1 MFLMKRNIRYFI
13 ATVQKFYMEC
23 TVKLMDMGKG
33 YIHPE
38 EYYVPVY
45 LYPELFRKA
54 AACNNMTWDEEVF
67 LKDIDYN
74 KNLKYYCTNPLLK
87 KIAESLKDNSRSGYK
102 ITECFNETELKPETD
117 IIILS
122 ACLFREGEYLIKGW
136 REICERYADKSY
148 LGVKENGPA
157 IIYYLLFQTDADM
170 KINESYRQNYRDLW
184 EEGTDEADRIRIEE
198 LFVLHFFAIIEKLTE
213 QIDLAEEGNKLS
225 SGISIYKNQIINGI
239 RDNVLNIT
247 EM

>member
-1 MFLMKRNIRYFI
+1 
-13 ATVQKFYMEC
+13 
-23 TVKLMDMGKG
+23 
-33 YIHPE
+33 
-38 EYYVPVY
+38 
-45 LYPELFRKA
+45 
-54 AACNNMTWDEEVF
+54 MTWDEEVF
-67 LKDIDYN
+67 LKEIDYN

-170 KINESYRQNYRDLW
+170 KIN
-184 EEGTDEADRIRIEE
+184 DRIRIEE

>member
-1 MFLMKRNIRYFI
+1 MKRSIRYFI
-13 ATVQKFYMEC
+13 AAIQNFYMEC
-23 TVKLMDMGKG
+23 TIKLMDMGKG
-33 YIHPE
+33 CIHPE

-54 AACNNMTWDEEVF
+54 AACNNMAWDEEVF
-67 LKDIDYN
+67 LKEIDYN
-74 KNLKYYCTNPLLK
+74 KNQKYHCTNPLLK
-87 KIAESLKDNSRSGYK
+87 KIAESLKDNGRSGYK

-117 IIILS
+117 VIILS
-122 ACLFREGEYLIKGW
+122 ACMFREGEYLIRRW
-136 REICERYADKSY
+136 REICERYADRSY
-148 LGVKENGPA
+148 LEVKENGLV

-184 EEGTDEADRIRIEE
+184 EAGTDEADRIRIEE

-225 SGISIYKNQIINGI
+225 SGISICKNQIIKGI